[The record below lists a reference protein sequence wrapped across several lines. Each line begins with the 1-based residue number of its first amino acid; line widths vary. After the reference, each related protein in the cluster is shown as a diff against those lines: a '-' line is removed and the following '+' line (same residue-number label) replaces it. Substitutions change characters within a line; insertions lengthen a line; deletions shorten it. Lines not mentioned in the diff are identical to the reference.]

1 MPTSLIPTSVP
12 SLTATPLATAPSFIT
27 NALGG
32 VSLTDLLALRMLQD
46 FSVLN
51 PAGQL
56 AAQAVTGLPSV
67 PSSPSHTVESVDIP
81 LDKFCSHYKLSEDDF
96 LKLTLLGYVPGDV
109 NINKLGSETVWQTF
123 AGFAPL
129 AWNRILDIHKRFLA
143 DVRHGKWSHQAGDS

>member
-1 MPTSLIPTSVP
+1 M
-12 SLTATPLATAPSFIT
+12 ATAPSFLT

-32 VSLTDLLALRMLQD
+32 VTLTDLLALQMLED

-56 AAQAVTGLPSV
+56 AVQTVTGLLSV
-67 PSSPSHTVESVDIP
+67 PSSPSHTVESVDVP

-96 LKLTLLGYVPGDV
+96 SKLMLLGYVPGDV
-109 NINKLGSETVWQTF
+109 NINKLGLEMWQVF

-129 AWNRILDIHKRFLA
+129 AWNRILDILKQFLA
-143 DVRHGKWSHQAGDS
+143 DVHHGKWLHQAGDS